1 MKAVML
7 GACLAAIVGAPAL
20 AQPGD
25 GYRDQPDPY
34 YDQAPPQRPAPPS
47 EEGGY
52 QSDQGYG
59 QYQAPPGEGGYQNDQ
74 GYGRY
79 QAPQQPPAGEGGYQ
93 SDQGYGRYQPPP
105 PPPAGQP
112 GFQVYQGGQ
121 SNGGYAPDNRAY
133 QAAPQRR
140 YDGGAGFTG
149 DVGRAWR
156 NPEGQI
162 CRWRQLSWQDAYGRP
177 AYKWVPHC
185 RDD

>member
-1 MKAVML
+1 MKALMF
-7 GACLAAIVGAPAL
+7 GACLAATLATTLSAPAL

-25 GYRDQPDPY
+25 GYQDRPDPY
-34 YDQAPPQRPAPPS
+34 YDQPPAPQPPAQPAPPYR
-47 EEGGY
+47 GGY

-59 QYQAPPGEGGYQNDQ
+59 QADQ
-74 GYGRY
+74 GYG
-79 QAPQQPPAGEGGYQ
+79 Q
-93 SDQGYGRYQPPP
+93 YQPPP
-105 PPPAGQP
+105 SPPPGQP

-121 SNGGYAPDNRAY
+121 PYGGYAPNVQAYRAT
-133 QAAPQRR
+133 PQWR